1 METWLC
7 DGISDCEVSISD
19 YFITRFDRNRH
30 GGGIAFYIKYYLL
43 TEVVLNC
50 TYNLEFALLSLVNPS
65 FSYKFHVGL
74 FYRAPS
80 AP

>member
-7 DGISDCEVSISD
+7 DGISDCEVSITD

-43 TEVVLNC
+43 TEVSVK
-50 TYNLEFALLSLVNPS
+50 LSL
-65 FSYKFHVGL
+65 
-74 FYRAPS
+74 
-80 AP
+80 

>member
-19 YFITRFDRNRH
+19 YLITRFDRNRH

-50 TYNLEFALLSLVNPS
+50 PYNLEFSLLSLVNPS

-74 FYRAPS
+74 FYRPPS

>member
-1 METWLC
+1 M
-7 DGISDCEVSISD
+7 SISD

-65 FSYKFHVGL
+65 FTYKFHVGL
-74 FYRAPS
+74 FYRARS